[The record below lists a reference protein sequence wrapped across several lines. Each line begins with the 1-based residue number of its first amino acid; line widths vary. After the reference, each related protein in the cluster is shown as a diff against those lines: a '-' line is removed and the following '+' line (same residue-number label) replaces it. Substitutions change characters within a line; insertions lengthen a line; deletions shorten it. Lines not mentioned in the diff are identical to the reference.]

1 MTLFSELYYP
11 AVKYLKLT
19 NWLEQMPKQFIILLG
34 EKSDCWCLKIFLHES
49 WEEYAY
55 PAKLQLINFDKFA
68 GFSNDQTK
76 MMVYFVQ
83 RVTEDRDYPL

>member
-19 NWLEQMPKQFIILLG
+19 NWLEQMQKQFIIILG
-34 EKSDCWCLKIFLHES
+34 EKSDCWCLKIFLHKS
-49 WEEYAY
+49 WEEYAN

-83 RVTEDRDYPL
+83 RVTGDRDYPL